1 MNKKLN
7 NMPIHLTKQVNMSNS
22 SKILLRIASV
32 LLALVVG
39 GIFIAI
45 LGFNPFEA
53 YKAIIDGCFRSKI
66 SFQSTVSL
74 WIPLVITSL
83 GLSFAFKMKFWNIGA
98 EGQIMMGGIFSCFF
112 ALNCSDWPKIILIP
126 VMFIA
131 GAIGGGIFALIPA
144 LFKVKF
150 GTNETLFTLMLNYVA
165 QYLIAF
171 LISGPWKRT
180 QGFASIGSFDENV
193 FLPKV
198 FGIHIGWIIAVLL
211 IVFVYVYL
219 TYTKRGYEISV
230 VGGSQETA
238 RYSGMNVKKIIIRT
252 MFISGAICGIVGY
265 LTYTKRGYEI
275 SVVGGSQETAR
286 YSGMNVKKIIIRTMF
301 ISGAICGIVGMV
313 QSTGYDHTLTTGV
326 TGGVGWT
333 GIIIAWLSQLNP
345 IIISIVS
352 AFFAILEKGSSNMQT
367 AIGISAYAADVLQ
380 GIILFFVLGSEFF
393 INYKITFGSSK
404 SKKGAK

>member
-1 MNKKLN
+1 MHKKLN

-252 MFISGAICGIVGY
+252 MFISGAICGIVG
-265 LTYTKRGYEI
+265 
-275 SVVGGSQETAR
+275 
-286 YSGMNVKKIIIRTMF
+286 
-301 ISGAICGIVGMV
+301 MV

-352 AFFAILEKGSSNMQT
+352 AIFAILEKGSSNMQT